1 MTEERKNELLWLWG
15 EETNDPDTQEWRDEL
30 TPEEA
35 AKVAEWDA
43 NAERGMGE
51 MARRILE
58 LEDRQPS
65 IESRIAGAKAEELR
79 RRAAKLPDA
88 GEITRRLKA
97 IEEAAR
103 RPRKSREEPDRGKDL
118 NKELAA
124 LEGEIK
130 AREDR
135 LKKERKQDMALVNA
149 VGDLADSLTDRLPR

>member
-51 MARRILE
+51 MARRMLE
-58 LEDRQPS
+58 LEERQPS
-65 IESRIAGAKAEELR
+65 IESRIAAAKAQELR
-79 RRAAKLPDA
+79 QRAVKLRDATDIVIRLEYIYEAAK
-88 GEITRRLKA
+88 RLQ
-97 IEEAAR
+97 EAEDGAA
-103 RPRKSREEPDRGKDL
+103 RGKDL
-118 NKELAA
+118 NNALNA
-124 LEGEIK
+124 LEGQIK